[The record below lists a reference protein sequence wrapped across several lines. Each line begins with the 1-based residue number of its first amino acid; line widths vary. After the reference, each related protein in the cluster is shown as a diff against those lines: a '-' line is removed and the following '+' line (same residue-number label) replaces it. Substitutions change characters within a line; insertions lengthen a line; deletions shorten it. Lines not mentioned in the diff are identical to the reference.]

1 MEGARHV
8 MKKVLSVFSTV
19 FLIFFGIMSASLVV
33 QAYTDVNHDV
43 EVTIV
48 VKDAANSVTVIKDQ
62 VYGNKITAIAS
73 EDIPAGHN
81 FAFWI
86 VNDIVRK
93 DLEFN
98 TQFTVISNLQLTA
111 VFEPADNSAHAVVF
125 MDSNGKVIK
134 TDFVTNGQSYSAFPN
149 TDSYSKP
156 QYVVSSNKWK
166 EANGNVAVFDNI
178 TESKVY
184 VLQYELD
191 GTVPPILIN
200 GESYPYNNIVT
211 LKTDLVDF
219 THWEENG
226 VVVSYDSS
234 YSFTALTNRT
244 VVEKTGGVEEPL
256 VTVVDVTGIREGYNS
271 YLGQFYLPV
280 GYELFETGFIASKIN
295 KTLLLDDPEVTVMQS
310 NSIHPETNEFL
321 RSIPEDSFTN
331 IRAYA
336 IVSDGVSTSIIYS
349 NALEFKYTLTL
360 FNASVKDNDTGVL
373 VGGALQYQLKAGE
386 NVTVIAD
393 SKPEGTMF
401 VGWDYNEANNRVGEP
416 GAEEYSFTMP
426 SETLTVIGVFAN
438 TDSIIFGSVSAGDS
452 RTPITAGQVEG
463 EVSPDPDLEGMNG
476 YRLQFKANTL
486 AGDVGYKVENFTS
499 NQGFSTL
506 RYGSQLVKTI
516 IKNNHATLP
525 ISVEFYAIQYSTV
538 ASSGVVTIQPGE
550 AKTVM
555 FLAPIGFHNPSFGIA
570 IREDLTGESTDF
582 VVLDL
587 VYQTADTYPSGDS
600 QFSVAGGEYVRLV
613 SRYPE
618 QPDFPAGTGI
628 RNEAYLP
635 GPGLADTYQNAT
647 LTSGVWGGR
656 RNVNNDYGITSII
669 TRSTFFDFTKGGLPY
684 ISAKLANLPTFDPAN
699 PELVVYFRVTNTNA
713 NLGTFKFNIGNVENP
728 HLDPNKV
735 SYDLVI
741 EGNTTRLIELIIP
754 RAEADE
760 VYFSIIKPINDNI
773 GTPTNTSIVYDHNI
787 MIQMFYNNV
796 IGYTTPVYHVSAVNG
811 TGGGDFEVGSSTTV
825 TATIPEGK
833 VFKQWTVDGVVVS
846 TDNPYT
852 IEVTDNI
859 KLTAEFV
866 QLYNVSVVNGTGG
879 GDYEMGSSATVTAT
893 VPEGKEFIGW
903 TIDGVVVSTDN
914 PYTFEVTDNIM
925 LTAEFI
931 DAGTDKFTLSLVG
944 ASIKGNSSGVLVGEE
959 LQYNMLA
966 GQIILLVADPMP
978 TGKMVIGWDITN
990 SLGTTRVDVINEIEY
1005 GPYMM
1010 PSENVKI
1017 TTIFEDVSGLGFPF
1031 EGMSYF
1037 RYRQDGY
1044 GVIQDGKFYDYDTKD
1059 KVLIEDSDVE
1069 LNPDF
1074 VGLDGYRFTVKSDY
1088 NEGNKINNIASS
1100 NLSTETQ
1107 GNQRIYVMFTN
1118 NHSTLDVTV
1127 ELYVGSLSGSHA
1139 TTRHVTIQPG
1149 ETVKLYFDVDFVT
1162 ANNSPFTFAVRQLDG
1177 ITASDVLLLDMVV
1190 AKANI
1195 ISAS

>member
-8 MKKVLSVFSTV
+8 MKKILSVFSTV
-19 FLIFFGIMSASLVV
+19 FLIFFGITSASLVV

-184 VLQYELD
+184 VLQYELE

-211 LKTDLVDF
+211 LKTDSVDF

-244 VVEKTGGVEEPL
+244 VVEKTGGVEKPL

-336 IVSDGVSTSIIYS
+336 IVSDGDSTSIIYS

-373 VGGALQYQLKAGE
+373 VGGALQYQIKAGE

-393 SKPEGTMF
+393 SKPDGTMF
-401 VGWDYNEANNRVGEP
+401 VGWDYNEANNRIGEP

-426 SETLTVIGVFAN
+426 SETLTVTGVFSN
-438 TDSIIFGSVSAGDS
+438 TDSIIFGSVSAGNS

-486 AGDVGYKVENFTS
+486 ADDVGYKVENFTS

-506 RYGSQLVKTI
+506 KYGSQLVKTI

-570 IREDLTGESTDF
+570 IREDLTGDSADF

-587 VYQTADTYPSGDS
+587 VYQTADTYPSGDP

-628 RNEAYLP
+628 RNDAYLP
-635 GPGLADTYQNAT
+635 GPGVTNTYENAT
-647 LTSGVWGGR
+647 KPTLVPFGGR

-669 TRSTFFDFTKGGLPY
+669 TRSAYFDFTEGGLPY
-684 ISAKLANLPTFDPAN
+684 ISAKLANLPTFDPEN

-760 VYFSIIKPINDNI
+760 VYFSIIKPITDNT
-773 GTPTNTSIVYDHNI
+773 GTPTNSSIFYDHNI

-796 IGYTTPVYHVSAVNG
+796 IGYKTPVYHVSAVNG

-852 IEVTDNI
+852 FEVIDNI

-925 LTAEFI
+925 LTAELI
-931 DAGTDKFTLSLVG
+931 DAGTEKFTLSLVG

-990 SLGTTRVDVINEIEY
+990 SLGTTRVDLINEIEY
-1005 GPYMM
+1005 GPFIM

-1017 TTIFEDVSGLGFPF
+1017 TTIFEDVSGLGFPI

-1044 GVIQDGKFYDYDTKD
+1044 GVIQDGKFYDYYEGDLT
-1059 KVLIEDSDVE
+1059 EDSDVE

-1088 NEGNKINNIASS
+1088 NLGNKINNIASS

-1139 TTRHVTIQPG
+1139 TTGEVTIQPG

-1162 ANNSPFTFAVRQLDG
+1162 ADNSPFTFAVIQLDG

>member
-1 MEGARHV
+1 
-8 MKKVLSVFSTV
+8 MKKILSVFSTV
-19 FLIFFGIMSASLVV
+19 FLIFFGITSASLVV

-438 TDSIIFGSVSAGDS
+438 TDSIIFGSVSAGNS

-587 VYQTADTYPSGDS
+587 VYQTADTYPSGDP

-628 RNEAYLP
+628 RNDAYLP
-635 GPGLADTYQNAT
+635 GPGVTNTYENAT
-647 LTSGVWGGR
+647 KATGIPFGGR

-760 VYFSIIKPINDNI
+760 VYFSIIKPINDNT
-773 GTPTNTSIVYDHNI
+773 GTPTNTSIIYDHNI

-796 IGYTTPVYHVSAVNG
+796 IGYTTPVYHVSAVNA

-852 IEVTDNI
+852 FEVIDNI

-925 LTAEFI
+925 LTAEII
-931 DAGTDKFTLSLVG
+931 DAGTEKFTLSLVG

-1017 TTIFEDVSGLGFPF
+1017 TTIFEDVSGLGFPN

-1044 GVIQDGKFYDYDTKD
+1044 GVIQDGKFYDYDTDD
-1059 KVLIEDSDVE
+1059 KVLNEDSDVE

-1074 VGLDGYRFTVKSDY
+1074 VGLDGYRFTVKSNY
-1088 NEGNKINNIASS
+1088 NEGNQINNIASS

-1139 TTRHVTIQPG
+1139 TTGYVTIQPG

-1177 ITASDVLLLDMVV
+1177 ISDSDVLLLDMVV

-1195 ISAS
+1195 ISAP

>member
-1 MEGARHV
+1 
-8 MKKVLSVFSTV
+8 MKKILSVFSTV
-19 FLIFFGIMSASLVV
+19 FLIFFGITSASLVV

-438 TDSIIFGSVSAGDS
+438 TDSIIFGSVSAGNS
-452 RTPITAGQVEG
+452 RTPITAGRVEG

-476 YRLQFKANTL
+476 YRLQIKANTL
-486 AGDVGYKVENFTS
+486 AGDVGYKVENFIS

-587 VYQTADTYPSGDS
+587 VYQTADTYPSGDP

-628 RNEAYLP
+628 RNDAYLP
-635 GPGLADTYQNAT
+635 GPGVTNTYENAT
-647 LTSGVWGGR
+647 KATGIPFGGR

-669 TRSTFFDFTKGGLPY
+669 TRSTFFDFTKGELPY

-760 VYFSIIKPINDNI
+760 VYFSIIKPINDNT
-773 GTPTNTSIVYDHNI
+773 GTPTNTSIAYDHNI

-1100 NLSTETQ
+1100 NLSTATQ

>member
-8 MKKVLSVFSTV
+8 MKKILSVFSTV
-19 FLIFFGIMSASLVV
+19 FLIFFGITSASLVV

-438 TDSIIFGSVSAGDS
+438 TDSIIFGSVSAGNS

-476 YRLQFKANTL
+476 YRLQIKANTL

-525 ISVEFYAIQYSTV
+525 ISVEFYATQYSTV

-587 VYQTADTYPSGDS
+587 VYQTADTYPSGDP

-628 RNEAYLP
+628 RNDAYLP
-635 GPGLADTYQNAT
+635 GPGVTNTYENAT
-647 LTSGVWGGR
+647 KATGIPFGGR

-669 TRSTFFDFTKGGLPY
+669 TRSAYFDFTKGGLPY

-699 PELVVYFRVTNTNA
+699 PEITIYFRVINTNQ
-713 NLGTFKFNIGNVENP
+713 NEGTFKFNIGTVENP
-728 HLDPNKV
+728 HLDSNKV

-741 EGNTTRLIELIIP
+741 EGNSSRLFGITIP

-760 VYFSIIKPINDNI
+760 VFFSIIKPINDST
-773 GTPTNTSIVYDHNI
+773 GAATNGGDYDHNI
-787 MIQMFYNNV
+787 IIQMLFNNKIGV
-796 IGYTTPVYHVSAVNG
+796 EESEIIGYTTPVYHVSA
-811 TGGGDFEVGSSTTV
+811 
-825 TATIPEGK
+825 
-833 VFKQWTVDGVVVS
+833 
-846 TDNPYT
+846 
-852 IEVTDNI
+852 
-859 KLTAEFV
+859 
-866 QLYNVSVVNGTGG
+866 VNGTGG

-903 TIDGVVVSTDN
+903 TIDGIVVSTDN

-1017 TTIFEDVSGLGFPF
+1017 TTIFEDVSGLGFPN

-1044 GVIQDGKFYDYDTKD
+1044 GVIQDGKFYDYDTVN

-1074 VGLDGYRFTVKSDY
+1074 VGLDGYRFTVMSNY
-1088 NEGNKINNIASS
+1088 NNGNQINNIASS
-1100 NLSTETQ
+1100 NLSKSTQ

-1139 TTRHVTIQPG
+1139 TTGHVTIQPG

-1177 ITASDVLLLDMVV
+1177 ISDSDVLLLDMVV